1 MKIVLEITQ
10 QVRDVTVIDKSCD
23 GHGFVEPFDNKKS
36 QMHGILF
43 EQQLPTG
50 LKMRTDM
57 TKDLIRRG
65 PL

>member
-1 MKIVLEITQ
+1 
-10 QVRDVTVIDKSCD
+10 
-23 GHGFVEPFDNKKS
+23 
-36 QMHGILF
+36 MHSILF